1 MRNPRMPNTYELNPH
16 SRRVV
21 HRVIH
26 RVSNI
31 ISKGCPGFTDRCIEF
46 EALLLI
52 PHLSR
57 FAYPARQQI
66 QPFGHDTVAH
76 LWRVV
81 HGSIDLADLAGID
94 GVND

>member
-1 MRNPRMPNTYELNPH
+1 MRSPRMPNSVELVDP

-26 RVSNI
+26 RVSDVI
-31 ISKGCPGFTDRCIEF
+31 DEGSPGFADGCIEF

-57 FAYPARQQI
+57 FAHPARHQVESV
-66 QPFGHDTVAH
+66 G
-76 LWRVV
+76 
-81 HGSIDLADLAGID
+81 HGSVA
-94 GVND
+94 